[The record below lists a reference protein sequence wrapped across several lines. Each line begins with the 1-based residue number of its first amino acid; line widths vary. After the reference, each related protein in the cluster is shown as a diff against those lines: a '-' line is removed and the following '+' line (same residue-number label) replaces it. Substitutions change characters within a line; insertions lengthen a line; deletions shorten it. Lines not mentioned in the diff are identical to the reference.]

1 MLLLLLG
8 VRKTSFLLLWER
20 SATSC
25 LGEKRKR
32 SGADDGNKKKD
43 ELNIPFSYLF
53 GKCWMNVGR
62 ALMKGGV
69 RRCGSCLRM

>member
-1 MLLLLLG
+1 MLLLLIG
-8 VRKTSFLLLWER
+8 VRKTSFLPLWER

-25 LGEKRKR
+25 LGEKRRR
-32 SGADDGNKKKD
+32 SGADDGNEKD
-43 ELNIPFSYLF
+43 KLNIPFSYLF
-53 GKCWMNVGR
+53 GKWMGVGR